1 MITTERKLNDFI
13 KANSDKIK
21 GGHSTTVFARRESNK
36 YVEWVNY
43 DPINNSETILEPDHA
58 RFDELGNK
66 IVLYDLFNVY
76 FDKFKIHLSKE
87 SKLLAAKY
95 IIDDIDFV
103 YQQPIGEHPAGSQII
118 GIVCTITGYSR
129 KRRKI

>member
-1 MITTERKLNDFI
+1 MITTDRKLDAFI

-36 YVEWVNY
+36 YVEWVDY
-43 DPINNSETILEPDHA
+43 DPINNSETIFEPDHA

-76 FDKFKIHLSKE
+76 FDKFGIRLSEE
-87 SKLLAAKY
+87 SKLLAARC

-103 YQQPIGEHPAGSQII
+103 YQQPVNNYPAGSQII
-118 GIVCTITGYSR
+118 GIVCTITGYNR
-129 KRRKI
+129 KGRRI